1 MKREE
6 PARARPSG
14 QKDSTTKARL
24 DGRTDRLDGRIAHVI
39 GKGLPDSEGRTL
51 NAE

>member
-6 PARARPSG
+6 PARPSG
-14 QKDSTTKARL
+14 RKDSTTKARRA
-24 DGRTDRLDGRIAHVI
+24 DGSTGRGRIAHVI